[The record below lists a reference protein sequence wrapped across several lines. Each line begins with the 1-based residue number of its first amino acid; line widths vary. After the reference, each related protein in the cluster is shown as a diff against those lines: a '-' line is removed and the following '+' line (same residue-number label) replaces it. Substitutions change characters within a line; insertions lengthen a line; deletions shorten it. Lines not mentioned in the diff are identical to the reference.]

1 MSQGFVVDSSIS
13 SFKETSFLMRAREG
27 RTRNDLFHQCGNSMN
42 VEVVALGILWSL
54 FLVET
59 SAPIELNSFMRGLLA
74 LQRGGRRDGD
84 DSSDSE

>member
-1 MSQGFVVDSSIS
+1 
-13 SFKETSFLMRAREG
+13 
-27 RTRNDLFHQCGNSMN
+27 MN